1 MENTPSAALIAA
13 KVEQLLQKHADLQ
26 RSHTALLAQVA
37 QLGAERDLLRS
48 KHAAAR
54 ARIDALLERLHPT
67 SPTPTSPVPGSP
79 ESAHEAD

>member
-54 ARIDALLERLHPT
+54 SRIDALLDRLHPT
-67 SPTPTSPVPGSP
+67 PPTPAPGSP
-79 ESAHEAD
+79 ESAHETD